1 MPEILWACE
10 QSFLERYCNK
20 VLFATSADLKAAN
33 ELRGEGLVMSADEA
47 KKSVE
52 ENSIL
57 TIAGDTAII
66 KIEGVLSKEG
76 PDWIDVYFGYKGTS
90 YNAIIE
96 AIESVQSNSD
106 VKLIVLRMDTPGG
119 YVNGVDETW
128 QAVKASEIKVIA
140 ENHGMIASGGYWIAS
155 AADEIVAIAPT
166 VETGSIGVLV
176 AQWDYTKA
184 LADLG
189 IEELHIVSS
198 NAPKKDADLTTKK
211 GIDTIQRRIDATE
224 SVFIDRVAT
233 GRKVSVEKVIED
245 FGQGGVLIAQNP
257 NSEKTDAL
265 KVGMIDSVVGQK
277 TRQEKGEGIDS
288 DLEVAMPEKSDR
300 EKEEKKNVRS
310 ISGAITRGDSQM
322 SELQKLIADN
332 MALRLEV
339 DALKAEAFEMG
350 AKSVTKRIET
360 VAPFLAAGNSYPA
373 PVKALANKALLGE
386 VSTDTLIGAVVA
398 YDALKEQSNTEASQ
412 LETEEKGET
421 PSQGGGKEN
430 KSTDG
435 VIRTTEDLDI
445 AVAMARG
452 EVN

>member
-198 NAPKKDADLTTKK
+198 NAPKKDADLTTEK

-277 TRQEKGEGIDS
+277 TRQEKGEGINS

-310 ISGAITRGDSQM
+310 ILGAITRGDSQM
-322 SELQKLIADN
+322 SELEKLIADN

-339 DALKAEAFEMG
+339 DALKAEAFEKG

-360 VAPFLAAGNSYPA
+360 VAPFLTADSLYPA

-398 YDALKEQSNTEASQ
+398 YDALKEQSDTEAAQS
-412 LETEEKGET
+412 ETEETGET

-430 KSTDG
+430 KSIDG
-435 VIRTTEDLDI
+435 VIRTTEDLDT